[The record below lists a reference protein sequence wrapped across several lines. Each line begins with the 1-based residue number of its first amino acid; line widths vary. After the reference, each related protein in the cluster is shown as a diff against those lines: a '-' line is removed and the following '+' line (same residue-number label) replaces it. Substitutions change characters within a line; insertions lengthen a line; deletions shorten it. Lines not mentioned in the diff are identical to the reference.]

1 MLLILLGLGTW
12 AIVASPPAA
21 AAPQAA
27 PKAAPRS
34 YPVRPYVYAASTS
47 ATTYDVMLADGV
59 SKDRMVAQ
67 VKVDSIYFGDVSARL
82 AYDRGMFAF
91 RVSGDRNGGS
101 SLYVVDI
108 KSGKSTQIALA
119 KSKAEGIGAF
129 AWSPA
134 GRTMAYVRSSPA
146 TDPADADLAYG
157 TVYLY
162 SAGFNPVRLGGS
174 NGNDRVLAFSGDGLG
189 VYVARRE
196 AARAG
201 TLEHL
206 AYLPLSG
213 GEATVVM
220 RSQPGLKYSR
230 YAVSALPNEPAR
242 IAALAEG
249 DFTLA
254 LTGTLPG
261 KPTATPTPT
270 ETALP
275 QSTITS
281 TFAAAASATLAAT
294 TPKATATP
302 TPTVPASKVPVAGKL
317 ARPSGLGIVVLDPVS
332 AVPYLVRR
340 DAEAFPYVA
349 WAADGKS
356 LLVGGGRSGSAWVVD
371 LEGGRR
377 ALGTPLTGLSVLSWS
392 EDGSIAMLSDSPT
405 SKLMALD
412 FRGGKV
418 LASRALGFSKVAAP
432 AVALKVPYIHQ
443 VNDTAASG
451 DGNWACGPTSVAM
464 ALAYYGKIEPWETVM
479 QGRTGAAAPS
489 GSTRPPSGI
498 DFAPYVTNVY
508 TNNGRTYSATARDPR
523 GNMLAGLYGT
533 ICPTGLASWSAMRSV
548 LEWHGL
554 QATQIAASWDGVV
567 AALKRGHPVLL
578 GNMLTS
584 EGHILLVV
592 GYTPDG
598 NLIVNDPYGNRF
610 APGYGANNGEQVVY
624 PWKRTTARTAVEVTG
639 IYPPPTRTPTPTAT
653 STVTPTNTPIP
664 TATNTPTAVVT
675 FIAIPD
681 AQSNEGALQQSTPE
695 ATQEP
700 TPEPTFEPTLEPT
713 QEPTPIPTSEPTQEP
728 AQEPVQ
734 EPVQEPPTPLP
745 ALEPAPV
752 TPAP

>member
-1 MLLILLGLGTW
+1 MLLVLLGLGAW
-12 AIVASPPAA
+12 AIVSSPPAA
-21 AAPQAA
+21 AAP
-27 PKAAPRS
+27 KS

-67 VKVDSIYFGDVSARL
+67 VKVDSIYFGDVAARL

-108 KSGKSTQIALA
+108 KNGKPTQVALA

-134 GRTMAYVRSSPA
+134 GRTMAYVRSAPG

-162 SAGFNPVRLGGS
+162 SAGYNPVRLGGS
-174 NGNDRVLAFSGDGLG
+174 NGSDRVLAFSGDGLG
-189 VYVARRE
+189 LYVARRE
-196 AARAG
+196 AAKAG

-213 GEATVVM
+213 GEATIVM
-220 RSQPGLKYSR
+220 RSQPGLKYSH
-230 YAVSALPNEPAR
+230 YAVSALSNEPAR

-254 LTGTLPG
+254 VAGTFPG
-261 KPTATPTPT
+261 KPTPQATPTSTATPT
-270 ETALP
+270 
-275 QSTITS
+275 TITS

-317 ARPSGLGIVVLDPVS
+317 ARPSGLGVVVLDPVS
-332 AVPYLVRR
+332 SVPYLVRR

-356 LLVGGGRSGSAWVVD
+356 LLMGGGRSGSAWVVD

-392 EDGSIAMLSDSPT
+392 DDGSVAMLSDSPT
-405 SKLMALD
+405 SKLLALD

-418 LASRALGFSKVAAP
+418 LASRALGYSKVAAP

-443 VNDTAASG
+443 VNDTASSG

-464 ALAYYGKIEPWETVM
+464 ALAYYGKLDPWETVM
-479 QGRTGAAAPS
+479 QGRTGAAAAPS
-489 GSTRPPSGI
+489 GSTRPLAGI

-508 TNNGRTYSATARDPR
+508 TNNGHTYSATARDPR

-554 QATQIAASWDGVV
+554 SATQIAASWDGVV

-592 GYTPDG
+592 GYTQDG

-639 IYPPPTRTPTPTAT
+639 IYPPPPRTATPTPT

-681 AQSNEGALQQSTPE
+681 AQSNGGALQQATQEVTQEPTPVPTSE
-695 ATQEP
+695 VVQEP
-700 TPEPTFEPTLEPT
+700 TPEPTLEPT
-713 QEPTPIPTSEPTQEP
+713 QVP
-728 AQEPVQ
+728 A
-734 EPVQEPPTPLP
+734 T
-745 ALEPAPV
+745 EPAPV
-752 TPAP
+752 EPEPVAPAP